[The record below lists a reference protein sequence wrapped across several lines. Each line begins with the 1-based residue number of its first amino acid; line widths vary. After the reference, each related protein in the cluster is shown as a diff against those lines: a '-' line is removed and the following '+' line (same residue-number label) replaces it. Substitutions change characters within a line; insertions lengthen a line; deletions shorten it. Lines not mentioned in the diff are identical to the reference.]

1 MIYVYD
7 ILLNFTDGNRVL
19 EFYEWDNSDFI
30 DHIKRIPLYR
40 VSTKKID
47 TIINNKIRVDNK
59 FLENIKDRT
68 LIYKNKKSIEYAC
81 LFSDGNK
88 VVAVEFNKDGSD
100 ICKSFLMLDEEEE
113 VIDETMDLDCYDLKL
128 DILSE
133 NNINYFLTRKELFK
147 QNYLVVEINNLYKR
161 KSIDKFN
168 YLYKEIFGNDT
179 LAIKDRYNRFIN
191 DISERYDNKYNSLY
205 DIVRLSYSKNK
216 K

>member
-1 MIYVYD
+1 MIYIYD
-7 ILLNFTDGNRVL
+7 ILLNFTDSNRIL

-40 VSTKKID
+40 ISTEKID
-47 TIINNKIRVDNK
+47 CIIHNKIKVDSK
-59 FLENIKDRT
+59 FLENIKNRT
-68 LIYKNKKSIEYAC
+68 LLYKNKKSIDYAC

-113 VIDETMDLDCYDLKL
+113 VIDETIELDCYDLSL
-128 DILSE
+128 EILSE
-133 NNINYFLTRKELFK
+133 NKIDYFLTRKELFK
-147 QNYLVVEINNLYKR
+147 QNYLILEIKNLYKS

-168 YLYKEIFGNDT
+168 YLYNEVFGDDT
-179 LAIKDRYNRFIN
+179 LSIQDKYHKFIG
-191 DISERYDNKYNSLY
+191 DISHNYNYKYNSLY